1 KPGGPPSVTR
11 ALAIE
16 QFHSASRR
24 CRVLIRALRAC
35 YTAVGAFAAGTCVA
49 MLGAT
54 LSYFHLDEAGRVC
67 IVIMLV
73 ICAIGMLAV
82 GLAAVFLVRETTSTI
97 DMLAAEERSIVAVA
111 PEALRAKR

>member
-1 KPGGPPSVTR
+1 
-11 ALAIE
+11 
-16 QFHSASRR
+16 
-24 CRVLIRALRAC
+24 
-35 YTAVGAFAAGTCVA
+35 
-49 MLGAT
+49 
-54 LSYFHLDEAGRVC
+54 VC

-111 PEALRAKR
+111 PEALQAKRS